1 MADAITDK
9 VAYMLTRQ
17 AFVRGLAVGLILT
30 LGSCG
35 YQSPSTPDSSTLPTS
50 HDSRPFPEGAL
61 YSLLV
66 AEVAINRGQLDVAL
80 ANYYQQAYTTR
91 DPSVA
96 RRATML
102 AGYLQADQAALD
114 LAQLW
119 SSIEPENPEPI
130 YIAGQYFLDNGSL
143 QSAFQQSKRLLSL
156 RASSLFLAIATNPV
170 ATDDKHLPQ
179 LTQQY
184 TELLED
190 HPDNIDLLL
199 GNAALLSAGARYED
213 SLSLINKALSA
224 DKMNLAAR
232 LLEIDVLYKN
242 GRPDTAIK
250 RMGDVVN
257 DQPDNDKLRMEY
269 ARMLSEQDLKKAREQ
284 FDYLAQRN
292 SMESNLL
299 LARAIVNFQLKDY
312 ALAREFFE
320 QLLFLKKYTD
330 TAHFYLGE
338 IAQIDQK
345 NNKALEHFRRVES
358 GSEYLPATT
367 KAFSLMMQQ
376 NHRLEGQQWL
386 AEQRQTHPEQAY
398 ALYLIEADTLFRNND
413 LPRSLAALNEA
424 IDKYPQQ
431 TSLYMARSLVHQ
443 KSNNTAAAE
452 ADLRIVLVR
461 EPDNVD
467 ALNALGY
474 LLADSNRQLDEAK
487 KLLER
492 ALALRPDDPAILDSM
507 GWLLFRSG
515 QNEEAVLRLKKSY
528 ALQPDDEVAAHLGE
542 VLWLTGQQTEAKK
555 IWEQGLKLAPESE
568 AIRATRQRLHA
579 Q

>member
-1 MADAITDK
+1 MVTQ
-9 VAYMLTRQ
+9 Q
-17 AFVRGLAVGLILT
+17 AFVRGLAVSLILT

-35 YQSPSTPDSSTLPTS
+35 YQSPSAPDSSKTPSATT
-50 HDSRPFPEGAL
+50 DDTRPFPDGSL

-80 ANYYQQAYTTR
+80 ANYYQQAYKTR
-91 DPSVA
+91 DAGVA

-130 YIAGQYFLDNGSL
+130 YIAGQYFLDSSSL
-143 QSAFQQSKRLLSL
+143 QSALQQSKRLLSL
-156 RASSLFLAIATNPV
+156 RASSLFLAIATNPL
-170 ATDDKHLPQ
+170 ATDDKHLSQ
-179 LTQQY
+179 LTHEY
-184 TELLED
+184 GELLED
-190 HPDNIDLLL
+190 HPENTDLLL
-199 GNAALLSAGARYED
+199 GNAALLSAGTHYEE
-213 SLSLINKALSA
+213 SLSLIEKVLAA
-224 DKMNLAAR
+224 DKNNLAAR
-232 LLEIDVLYKN
+232 LLEVDVLYKN

-250 RMGDVVN
+250 RMSDVVN

-269 ARMLSEQDLKKAREQ
+269 ARMLSEKDLKKAREQ

-292 SMESNLL
+292 SLESSLL
-299 LARAIVNFQLKDY
+299 LSRAMVNFQLKDY

-320 QLLFLKKYTD
+320 QLLFLKKNTD

-345 NNKALEHFRRVES
+345 PNKALEHYRRVES
-358 GSEYLPATT
+358 GSEYLPAVT
-367 KAFSLMMQQ
+367 KAFSMMIQQ

-386 AEQRQTHPEQAY
+386 AEQRQAHPEQAY
-398 ALYLIEADTLFRNND
+398 ALYLIEADTLFRNAD

-424 IDKYPQQ
+424 ISKYPQQ
-431 TSLYMARSLVHQ
+431 TSLNMARSLVYQ
-443 KSNNTAAAE
+443 KSGDIKTAE
-452 ADLRIVLVR
+452 ADLRVVLAR

-474 LLADSNRQLDEAK
+474 LLADDNRQLDEAK
-487 KLLER
+487 KLLEH
-492 ALALRPDDPAILDSM
+492 ALALRPDDPAILDSI

-515 QNEEAVLRLKKSY
+515 NNEEAVLRLKKSY
-528 ALQPDDEVAAHLGE
+528 TLQPDDEVAAHLGE
-542 VLWLTGQQTEAKK
+542 VLWLTGQQAEAKK

-568 AIRATRQRLHA
+568 AISATRQRLHA